1 MLLIRP
7 CFFGNKTGLCPSR
20 TKHNVLGEKTH
31 TILEFRETDLRLFL
45 AFYIEESL
53 SFDRINMV
61 LHIEYNSP

>member
-1 MLLIRP
+1 MHLIHS
-7 CFFGNKTGLCPSR
+7 CFSGNKTGPCPSR
-20 TKHNVLGEKTH
+20 TKHDVLREKTH
-31 TILEFRETDLRLFL
+31 TILEFRETDLRLFW